1 MTGRGICPAA
11 FSECRE
17 NSFVACHECVYEG
30 CNGMCNGLFNYLFFF
45 GRNFST
51 YQSPIISSDSY
62 FAAFADE
69 VKNEVKKQYPAM
81 LIP

>member
-17 NSFVACHECVYEG
+17 TSFVACHECVYEG

-45 GRNFST
+45 GRGGGLKYKEF
-51 YQSPIISSDSY
+51 
-62 FAAFADE
+62 
-69 VKNEVKKQYPAM
+69 
-81 LIP
+81 